1 MNYLLLMMGGS
12 GTRLG
17 ADRPKQYIE
26 IDGIPIFFYILRS
39 YNKLDCI
46 DEIIIVSNEMWIDYV
61 QKWIDSLELNHPIS
75 IVAGG
80 ETRSHSVYYGL
91 KSISDRAQDE
101 DIVLFHDATHP
112 YVDEPGTIEV
122 IEAINEYGGATLGAF
137 QYDTVYRMSEDG
149 FITDV
154 IPRQELVA
162 GASPE
167 GFKFGEIFPIYDKST
182 DEELESMTSGG
193 ALALEHGIKMKTIEA
208 NVINLKITYPHDLEI
223 FKKTIHSYFFESQK

>member
-39 YNKLDCI
+39 YNNVDCI
-46 DEIIIVSNEMWIDYV
+46 DEIVIVSNEMWVDYV
-61 QKWIDSLELNHPIS
+61 QKWIDSLELKKPIS

-80 ETRSHSVYYGL
+80 ETRSHSVLYGL
-91 KSISDRAQDE
+91 KSIANRAKSD
-101 DIVLFHDATHP
+101 DIVLFHDSTHP
-112 YVDEPGTIEV
+112 YVDELGTIEV
-122 IEAINEYGGATLGAF
+122 IDAIKEYGGATLGAF
-137 QYDTVYRMSEDG
+137 QYDTIYKMNNEG

-167 GFKFGEIFPIYDKST
+167 GFKFSKIFNIYNQST
-182 DEELESMTSGG
+182 NEELTSMTSGG
-193 ALALEHGIKMKTIEA
+193 ALALEYGIKMKTIEA
-208 NVINLKITYPHDLEI
+208 RVINLKITYPHDLEI
-223 FKKTIHSYFFESQK
+223 FKKTIRSYFFESQK

>member
-39 YNKLDCI
+39 YNKLDCV
-46 DEIIIVSNEMWIDYV
+46 DEIVIVSNEMWVDYV
-61 QKWIDSLELNHPIS
+61 QKWVDSLEIKKPIS

-80 ETRSHSVYYGL
+80 ETRSHSVFYGL
-91 KSISDRAQDE
+91 KSIANRAKSD

-112 YVDEPGTIEV
+112 YVDELGTIKV
-122 IEAINEYGGATLGAF
+122 IGAIKEYEGATLGAF
-137 QYDTVYRMSEDG
+137 QYDTVYKMNEEG

-167 GFKFGEIFPIYDKST
+167 GFKFGEIFNIYNQSS
-182 DEELESMTSGG
+182 DEELTSMTSGG
-193 ALALEHGIKMKTIEA
+193 ALALEYGIKMKTIEA
-208 NVINLKITYPHDLEI
+208 KVINLKITYPQDLEI
-223 FKKTIHSYFFESQK
+223 FKKTIHSYFFESQR

>member
-61 QKWIDSLELNHPIS
+61 QKWIDSLEINHPIS

-91 KSISDRAQDE
+91 KSISNRAKDD

-112 YVDEPGTIEV
+112 YVDEPGTIKV
-122 IEAINEYGGATLGAF
+122 IDAIEEYGGATLGAF
-137 QYDTVYRMSEDG
+137 QYDTVYRMNEEG

-167 GFKFGEIFPIYDKST
+167 GFKFGEIFPIYDQSN
-182 DEELESMTSGG
+182 DDELESMTSGG
-193 ALALEHGIKMKTIEA
+193 ALALEYGIKMKTIEA
-208 NVINLKITYPHDLEI
+208 KVINLKITYPQDLEI
-223 FKKTIHSYFFESQK
+223 FKKTIHSYFFES

>member
-61 QKWIDSLELNHPIS
+61 QKWVDSLDIKHPIS
-75 IVAGG
+75 IVPGG

-91 KSISDRAQDE
+91 KSISGHANDD

-112 YVDEPGTIEV
+112 YVDELGTIEV
-122 IEAINEYGGATLGAF
+122 IDAIKEYGGATLGAF
-137 QYDTVYRMSEDG
+137 QYDTVYRMNEDG

-167 GFKFGEIFPIYDKST
+167 GFKFGEIFLIYDKST

>member
-1 MNYLLLMMGGS
+1 MMGGS

-39 YNKLDCI
+39 YNQLDCI
-46 DEIIIVSNEMWIDYV
+46 DEIVIVSNELWIDYV
-61 QKWIDSLELNHPIS
+61 QQWIDRLQIKKEIS

-80 ETRSHSVYYGL
+80 KTRSHSVYNGL
-91 KSISDRAQDE
+91 KSISNRAQND
-101 DIVLFHDATHP
+101 DIVMFHDATHP
-112 YVDEPGTIEV
+112 YVDEPGTIDV
-122 IEAINEYGGATLGAF
+122 IEEYGGATLGAF
-137 QYDTVYRMSEDG
+137 QYDTVYKMDEDG

-167 GFKFGEIFPIYDKST
+167 GFKFGEIFPIYNQST

-193 ALALEHGIKMKTIEA
+193 ALALEYGIKMKTIEA
-208 NVINLKITYPHDLEI
+208 NVINLKITYPQDLEI
-223 FKKTIHSYFFESQK
+223 FKKTIHSYFFE

>member
-26 IDGIPIFFYILRS
+26 IDGIPIFVYILNS
-39 YNKLDCI
+39 YDKVECI
-46 DEIIIVSNEMWIDYV
+46 DEIIIVSNDMCIDYV
-61 QKWIDSLELNHPIS
+61 QNWINNLQLNKPTS

-80 ETRSHSVYYGL
+80 KTRSHSVYNGL
-91 KSISDRAQDE
+91 KEVSKTAKND
-101 DIVLFHDATHP
+101 DIVLLHDATHP
-112 YVDEPGTIEV
+112 YVDEKGTLNV
-122 IEAINEYGGATLGAF
+122 IEAIEEYGGATLGAF
-137 QYDTVYRMSEDG
+137 QYDTVYRMNDEG

-167 GFKFGEIFPIYDKST
+167 GFKFGKIFPIYDNSN
-182 DEELESMTSGG
+182 DEELEQMTSGG
-193 ALALEHGIKMKTIEA
+193 ALALEYGIKMKTIECD
-208 NVINLKITYPHDLEI
+208 VINLKITYPKDLEI
-223 FKKTIHSYFFESQK
+223 FKKTIHSYFFE

>member
-1 MNYLLLMMGGS
+1 MGGS

-61 QKWIDSLELNHPIS
+61 EKWIDSLEIKHPIS
-75 IVAGG
+75 IIF
-80 ETRSHSVYYGL
+80 SIIIYMKKGL
-91 KSISDRAQDE
+91 IWIIRLYQK
-101 DIVLFHDATHP
+101 VPGNFHNYCRHYPTCSQYA
-112 YVDEPGTIEV
+112 
-122 IEAINEYGGATLGAF
+122 IEAIEEYGGATLGAF
-137 QYDTVYRMSEDG
+137 QYDTVYKMNQEG

-167 GFKFGEIFPIYDKST
+167 GFKFGEIFPIYDQST
-182 DEELESMTSGG
+182 DEELERMTSGG

-223 FKKTIHSYFFESQK
+223 FKKTIHSYFFES

>member
-1 MNYLLLMMGGS
+1 MMGGS

-61 QKWIDSLELNHPIS
+61 QKWIDSLEINHPIS

-91 KSISDRAQDE
+91 KSISNRAKDD

-112 YVDEPGTIEV
+112 YVDEPGTIKV
-122 IEAINEYGGATLGAF
+122 IDAIEEYGGATLGAF
-137 QYDTVYRMSEDG
+137 QYDTVYRMNEEG

-167 GFKFGEIFPIYDKST
+167 GFKFGEIFPIYDQSN
-182 DEELESMTSGG
+182 DDELESMTSGG
-193 ALALEHGIKMKTIEA
+193 ALALEYGIKMKTIEA
-208 NVINLKITYPHDLEI
+208 KVINLKITYPQDLEI
-223 FKKTIHSYFFESQK
+223 FKKTIHSYFFES